1 MIVMVAVCRELGTS
15 MTSSRSD
22 NMISFTVSFPSMKLS
37 LKLVTG
43 ENVISSRVLLLLYL
57 NNGTVAFKL

>member
-1 MIVMVAVCRELGTS
+1 

-22 NMISFTVSFPSMKLS
+22 NMISFIVSFPSMKLS

-43 ENVISSRVLLLLYL
+43 ENVISARVLFVYL
-57 NNGTVAFKL
+57 NNGTVSFKL

>member
-22 NMISFTVSFPSMKLS
+22 NMISFIVSFPSMKLS

-43 ENVISSRVLLLLYL
+43 ENVISARVLFVYL
-57 NNGTVAFKL
+57 NHGTVSFKL

>member
-1 MIVMVAVCRELGTS
+1 

-22 NMISFTVSFPSMKLS
+22 NMISFIVSFPSMKLS

-43 ENVISSRVLLLLYL
+43 ENVISARVLLLVYL
-57 NNGTVAFKL
+57 NNGTVSFKL

>member
-1 MIVMVAVCRELGTS
+1 

-22 NMISFTVSFPSMKLS
+22 NMISFIVSSPSMRLS

-43 ENVISSRVLLLLYL
+43 EIVISARVLLLVYL
-57 NNGTVAFKL
+57 NNGMVKFKV